1 MQAKPFSSKE
11 LSARVN
17 THLHLGKMRREL
29 EKQVQ
34 ERTRALVE
42 SEIRYRSL
50 AEEYSAVTNVS
61 PVGIFSLTADG
72 NLLFVNPPWHTISG
86 HSHNRPLDEW
96 MDSIHTDDRETSL
109 RTWNNAIKNAL
120 PLCVEFRWLHGDRT
134 QCDVRPQF
142 DANHR
147 LTGWVGSLTNIEE
160 RRRLEVLHLQAVEQ
174 RARDAEEMRR
184 QQELFIDITSH
195 EMRNLNSGI
204 YNSADLVAGSLQ
216 QMQTA
221 ARELQQGQ
229 AVDFNGLLSTIEQDR
244 EAAENIMLCSSAQSR
259 IADDILRY
267 SKLSMGLLSISM
279 IDFELVDRISDV
291 IAMFSLESTHKQIEL
306 SLCVGPGVGEHGIKW
321 INADPHRL
329 SQVLINFLTNALRFT
344 VTSTVR
350 SINVRVD
357 ITATMPETDP
367 ALRVGDFDPTS
378 VPEGALWLSCSVVDT
393 GRGLSPEDQAR
404 LFERFSQAKPKT
416 DGVGGYG
423 LGLFVS
429 RKIVELHHGF
439 ITVESQEGVGSSF
452 SFTVP
457 VTKVSAPPDFKPLS
471 TVTPPAPPPTPLHG
485 PITPFK
491 HSSAISRPLP
501 RVKTGHI
508 LVVEDN
514 PVNTKVLV
522 RQLANSGFTTTT
534 ADNGEVAI
542 SVLLAHQSDKSKPN
556 IDAV

>member
-1 MQAKPFSSKE
+1 M
-11 LSARVN
+11 N

-61 PVGIFSLTADG
+61 PVGIFSLTAEG
-72 NLLFVNPPWHTISG
+72 SLHFVNPPWHTISG
-86 HSHNRPLDEW
+86 HPSDRPLDDW
-96 MDSIHTDDRETSL
+96 VNSIHPDGRESSL
-109 RTWNNAIKNAL
+109 QTWNNAIRNAL

-142 DANHR
+142 DADHR

-160 RRRLEVLHLQAVEQ
+160 RRRLEILHLQAVEQ
-174 RARDAEEMRR
+174 RATDAEEMRR

-216 QMQTA
+216 QMHTA
-221 ARELQQGQ
+221 AREMQQGQ
-229 AVDFNGLLSTIEQDR
+229 SVDLNGLISTIEQDR
-244 EAAENIMLCSSAQSR
+244 EAAENIMLCSSAQGR

-267 SKLSMGLLSISM
+267 SKLSMGLLSISKL
-279 IDFELVDRISDV
+279 DFDLVDRISEV
-291 IAMFSLESTHKQIEL
+291 IAMFSLESTQKQIQL
-306 SLCVGPGVGEHGIKW
+306 SLCVGPGIAEHGIKW

-344 VTSTVR
+344 VTSTLKTI
-350 SINVRVD
+350 SVRVD
-357 ITATMPETDP
+357 ITLGIPESTP
-367 ALRVGDFDPTS
+367 VMRVGDFDPTS
-378 VPEGALWLSCSVVDT
+378 VPDGALWLTCSVVDT
-393 GRGLSPEDQAR
+393 GRGLSPEDRAR
-404 LFERFSQAKPKT
+404 LFERFAQAKPKT

-439 ITVESQEGVGSSF
+439 ITVESQEGAGSTFSF
-452 SFTVP
+452 SVP
-457 VTKVSAPPDFKPLS
+457 ITKVDTPTETEPSLV
-471 TVTPPAPPPTPLHG
+471 VTPSPETPTTPLV
-485 PITPFK
+485 PPNSPSK
-491 HSSAISRPLP
+491 VPSSLP
-501 RVKTGHI
+501 RPVASTKGGHI

-514 PVNTKVLV
+514 LVNTKVLV
-522 RQLANSGFTTTT
+522 RQLTNSGFTTTT
-534 ADNGEVAI
+534 AENGEIAI
-542 SVLLAHQSDKSKPN
+542 DILLARQFDGTKPK
-556 IDAV
+556 IDVV